1 MSSKVPGPES
11 TVHSPRPP
19 SPPGGKGGATDSGLR
34 TGDCGLTRRRLL
46 GGAAAALG
54 AAALPGAL
62 RADEPHPLAARPSHF
77 RARAQR
83 VILFFMNGGSS
94 HVDSF
99 DPKPRLRELHGQVAQ
114 GQRKWVA
121 SPWEAAPRGK
131 SGLVMTELF
140 RNLNGVAD
148 ELCLLRSMKGDHN
161 DHFEATL
168 HMHTGSDGS
177 ARPGIGAWVSYGL
190 GTANPNL
197 PSHIVFAK
205 EKPYAGSQTW
215 DSNFLPAYHQG
226 VRVEPG
232 DEPIPNLKPYG
243 PLAPVQ
249 DLELKALRDL
259 NRRHADERGRPSE
272 LLARV
277 LSFDTAAS
285 IQNMAPDLFDLGKES
300 DDVLRLYGVERGDNR
315 SFGWQ
320 CLMARRMAERGVRFV
335 EVFDS
340 NWDHHG
346 GIKRGHETR
355 AAAVDR
361 PMAALV
367 ADLRQRGM
375 LDETLVLFTT
385 EFGRTPHAPGDGRDH
400 HNKVFTCW
408 MAGGGVKG
416 GYAHGASDETGSE
429 PAEKPVHVHDFHATV
444 LHLLGLDHERL
455 TFRYAGRDF
464 RLTDVYGN
472 VVRDILA

>member
-1 MSSKVPGPES
+1 MSNE
-11 TVHSPRPP
+11 PRL
-19 SPPGGKGGATDSGLR
+19 S
-34 TGDCGLTRRRLL
+34 RRRLL
-46 GGAAAALG
+46 ASAAAAAG
-54 AAALPGAL
+54 SAALPAL
-62 RADEPHPLAARPSHF
+62 ADEVHPLAARPSHV
-77 RARAQR
+77 RPRAQR
-83 VILFFMNGGSS
+83 MILFFMNGGTS
-94 HVDSF
+94 HVDTF
-99 DPKPRLRELHGQVAQ
+99 DPKPRLRDLHGKPAQ
-114 GQRKWVA
+114 GNRKWTA
-121 SPWEAAPRGK
+121 SPWEARPRGK
-131 SGLVMTELF
+131 SGLVMTDLF
-140 RNLNGVAD
+140 RHLNGVAD
-148 ELCLLRSMKGDHN
+148 ELCLIRSMKGDHN

-205 EKPYAGSQTW
+205 DKPYAGSQTW

-249 DLELKALRDL
+249 DLELKVLRDM
-259 NRRHADERGRPSE
+259 NRRHAEERGKPSE
-272 LLARV
+272 LLARI

-285 IQNMAPDLFDLGKES
+285 IQNLAPDLFDLGKEPDS
-300 DDVLRLYGVERGDNR
+300 VLSLYGLQRGDNT
-315 SFGWQ
+315 SFAWQ

-346 GIKRGHETR
+346 GILKGHEKR
-355 AAAVDR
+355 AEAVDR
-361 PMAALV
+361 PIAALLH
-367 ADLRQRGM
+367 DLRRRGM
-375 LDETLVLFTT
+375 LDDTLVAWTT

-400 HNKVFTCW
+400 HNKVFSCW
-408 MAGGGVKG
+408 LAGGGVKG
-416 GYAHGASDETGSE
+416 GYAHGASDDTGSE
-429 PAEKPVHVHDFHATV
+429 VAEKPVHVHDFHATI

-455 TFRYAGRDF
+455 TFPYAGRAF

-472 VVRDILA
+472 VVREILA

>member
-1 MSSKVPGPES
+1 MSND
-11 TVHSPRPP
+11 R
-19 SPPGGKGGATDSGLR
+19 
-34 TGDCGLTRRRLL
+34 GLTRRSVLT
-46 GGAAAALG
+46 GAAAALG
-54 AAALPGAL
+54 ASTLPAFG
-62 RADEPHPLAARPSHF
+62 DEVHPLAARRPHH

-83 VILFFMNGGSS
+83 VILFFMNGGTS
-94 HVDSF
+94 HVDTF
-99 DPKPRLRELHGQVAQ
+99 DPKPKLRELHGKVAQ
-114 GQRKWVA
+114 GARKWVA
-121 SPWEAAPRGK
+121 SPWAFGPRGK
-131 SGLVMTELF
+131 SGLVMTDLF
-140 RNLNGVAD
+140 RHLNGVAD
-148 ELCLLRSMKGDHN
+148 DLCLLRSMKGDHN

-205 EKPYAGSQTW
+205 DKPYAGSQTW

-249 DLELKALRDL
+249 DLELKALRDM
-259 NRRHADERGRPSE
+259 NRRHAEERGMPSE

-285 IQNMAPDLFDLGKES
+285 IQNMAPDLFDLGKEPDS
-300 DDVLRLYGVERGDNR
+300 VLDLYGLERGDNR
-315 SFGWQ
+315 SFAWQ

-346 GIKRGHETR
+346 GIQKGHEKR
-355 AAAVDR
+355 AEAVDR
-361 PMAALV
+361 PLAGLLR
-367 ADLRQRGM
+367 DLRRRGM
-375 LDETLVLFTT
+375 LEDTLVAWTT

-400 HNKVFTCW
+400 HNKVFSCW
-408 MAGGGVKG
+408 LAGGGVKG

-429 PAEKPVHVHDFHATV
+429 VAEKAVHVHDLHATI
-444 LHLLGLDHERL
+444 LHLLGLDHEKL

-472 VVRDILA
+472 VVREILA